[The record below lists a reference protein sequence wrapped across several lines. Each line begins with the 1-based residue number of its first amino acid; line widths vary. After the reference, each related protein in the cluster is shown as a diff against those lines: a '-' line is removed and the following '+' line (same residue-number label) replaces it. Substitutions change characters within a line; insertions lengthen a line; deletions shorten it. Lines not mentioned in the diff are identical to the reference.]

1 MTDQAH
7 NAANPKSVKNQT
19 NRAKLAREQ
28 YLNDLKGI
36 LATKA
41 GVRVFS
47 SILAQGRIFSTSF
60 TGSSTTFFNEGA
72 RNMALKVFD
81 DICHAAPERVQLI
94 IFTTK
99 EKENG

>member
-1 MTDQAH
+1 MH
-7 NAANPKSVKNQT
+7 NAADPKDVNDQA
-19 NRAKLAREQ
+19 NRAKLVREQ
-28 YLNDLKGI
+28 YLKDLREI
-36 LATKA
+36 LNTKA

-47 SILAQGRIFSTSF
+47 TILAKGRIFSTSF

-72 RNMALKVFD
+72 RNLALQVFD
-81 DICHAAPERVQLI
+81 DICVAAPERVQLI